1 MEGVP
6 MPQAK
11 APRFTGLKKVEGK
24 PVEVLLNGRIWDRDT
39 MHIVGYARE
48 GFDLR
53 DVVNM
58 ISTSE
63 LYRES
68 ELVQLI
74 TGKSVRT
81 VRRLLNSGEPTRMS
95 RQQSMIAFQYAH
107 ALESAIEVFHD
118 QPSAEEWMSKANKWL
133 NGYRPVALIESS
145 LGYQSVIAYL
155 HRIKYGVY
163 Q

>member
-1 MEGVP
+1 
-6 MPQAK
+6 MPQTK
-11 APRFTGLKKVEGK
+11 APRLTGLKRVEGT
-24 PVEVLLNGRIWDRDT
+24 PVELLLHGRIWDRDT
-39 MHIVGYARE
+39 MYIIRYALE

-74 TGKSVRT
+74 TGRSVRT
-81 VRRLLNSGEPTRMS
+81 VRRLLNSDGPTRLS

-118 QPSAEEWMSKANKWL
+118 QSSAEEWLNKATKWL

-145 LGYQSVIAYL
+145 LGYQSVDAYL